1 MLTIIYGAAFTCPLR
16 DARQGA
22 ESEAMLS
29 AEMPPPPAAPPGPA
43 VLRYFPYIS
52 EYYSA
57 RRPVSRVLSGALPPV
72 DSHSSGTPVAGR
84 LARPTRE
91 SGAGRRLDR
100 LPGPILLSGLA
111 PGGVCRA
118 GTVAGPAVRSY
129 RTVSPLPRGPKA
141 PAGGLF
147 SVALSLRSLSPGVTR
162 HRLPVEPGLSSTA
175 AIKPRR
181 QRPSSRLA
189 RGLARSAGLS
199 CQSGALCQ
207 SIRPGSPS
215 FPGRARCAGWRGGN
229 AGRRRSSR
237 PWRWPRGRHWPAG
250 WPGR

>member
-1 MLTIIYGAAFTCPLR
+1 MLTIIYRASFTGLVSWPGQPTETGAMS
-16 DARQGA
+16 DAQ
-22 ESEAMLS
+22 EARIICAGS
-29 AEMPPPPAAPPGPA
+29 GPA
-43 VLRYFPYIS
+43 GRPAICAFGQFFQMVKD
-52 EYYSA
+52 A

-91 SGAGRRLDR
+91 SGAERRLGR

-118 GTVAGPAVRSY
+118 GAVAGPAVRSY
-129 RTVSPLPRGPKA
+129 RTVSPLPHGRQVA
-141 PAGGLF
+141 LAASRGGLF

-175 AIKPRR
+175 SRRTR

-189 RGLARSAGLS
+189 RIS
-199 CQSGALCQ
+199 
-207 SIRPGSPS
+207 
-215 FPGRARCAGWRGGN
+215 
-229 AGRRRSSR
+229 
-237 PWRWPRGRHWPAG
+237 
-250 WPGR
+250 

>member
-1 MLTIIYGAAFTCPLR
+1 MLTIIYGAAFTHPLS
-16 DARQGA
+16 DGWQSA
-22 ESEAMLS
+22 ESEAILGTDAGRPS
-29 AEMPPPPAAPPGPA
+29 RHPQGGGGN
-43 VLRYFPYIS
+43 LNFQYIS
-52 EYYSA
+52 IYYSA

-129 RTVSPLPRGPKA
+129 RTVSPLPRDPKA

-189 RGLARSAGLS
+189 RSVARSAWPS
-199 CQSGALCQ
+199 CQ
-207 SIRPGSPS
+207 SIRPKWPSSPG
-215 FPGRARCAGWRGGN
+215 PACCAGWPGGN
-229 AGRRRSSR
+229 GGRRRSSR
-237 PWRWPRGRHWPAG
+237 IWQSPGGRHWPAD